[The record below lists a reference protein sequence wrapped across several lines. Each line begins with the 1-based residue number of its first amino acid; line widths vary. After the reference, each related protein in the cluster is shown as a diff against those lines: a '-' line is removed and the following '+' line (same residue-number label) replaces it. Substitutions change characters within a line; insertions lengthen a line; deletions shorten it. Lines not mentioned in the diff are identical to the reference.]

1 MNFRISTD
9 GNTEDIN
16 EIKTLLEAYNTS
28 KGAKADKTPICVY
41 YEDDNGKKLAGLTG
55 NAFGNWFF
63 IDFLFVDEALRGQ
76 GMGKKIIALAEE
88 EAVRQGCKYAFV
100 STNAF
105 QAPEFYIKQGYKVAF
120 TIKEFPV
127 NGQRFYYTKEL

>member
-1 MNFRISTD
+1 MTLNELIMKNAAEVDAALPKYFETPELYTIS
-9 GNTEDIN
+9 
-16 EIKTLLEAYNTS
+16 
-28 KGAKADKTPICVY
+28 C
-41 YEDDNGKKLAGLTG
+41 NGKKLAGLTG

-76 GMGKKIIALAEE
+76 GMGKKIIALAED